1 MLHSKF
7 SLSFDTD
14 YQSVTIYTTVKA
26 NNETWTISP
35 FFNFN
40 EKGRLIIPPN
50 TEPGYNTESFT
61 TVARNIKTTVAEL
74 KAHIESLYKDE
85 IHFAA

>member
-14 YQSVTIYTTVKA
+14 DQMVTIHTTVQA
-26 NNETWTISP
+26 NNEAWRVSP
-35 FFNFN
+35 FFNFD

-50 TEPGYNTESFT
+50 TEKGWNAESFS
-61 TVARNIKTTVAEL
+61 TVARNIKTTVSKL
-74 KAHIESLYKDE
+74 KAHIETLWEEQKQ
-85 IHFAA
+85 FAL

>member
-14 YQSVTIYTTVKA
+14 DQSVTIFTTVKA
-26 NNETWTISP
+26 NSQSWTVSP

-40 EKGRLIIPPN
+40 EKGKLVIPPN
-50 TEPGYNTESFT
+50 TEIGFNTETFS
-61 TVARNIKTTVAEL
+61 TVARNIKSTVSEL
-74 KAHIESLYKDE
+74 KAHIETLWEEQKQ
-85 IHFAA
+85 FAL

>member
-7 SLSFDTD
+7 SLDIDTKN
-14 YQSVTIYTTVKA
+14 QIVTIYTTVTA
-26 NNETWTISP
+26 NNETWTVSP

-50 TEPGYNTESFT
+50 TEKGWNAESFS
-61 TVARNIKTTVAEL
+61 TVARNIKSTVSEL
-74 KAHIESLYKDE
+74 KAHIESLWEEQKQ
-85 IHFAA
+85 FAL

>member
-14 YQSVTIYTTVKA
+14 DQSVTIFTTVKA
-26 NNETWTISP
+26 NKESWTISP

-40 EKGRLIIPPN
+40 EKGKLVIPPN
-50 TEPGYNTESFT
+50 TEKGWNTESFS
-61 TVARNIKTTVAEL
+61 TVARNIKTTVSEL
-74 KAHIESLYKDE
+74 KAHIESLWEEQKQ
-85 IHFAA
+85 FVL

>member
-14 YQSVTIYTTVKA
+14 HQMVTIYTTVKA

-35 FFNFN
+35 FFRLND
-40 EKGRLIIPPN
+40 KGKLIIPPN
-50 TEPGYNTESFT
+50 TDPGFTAESFS

-74 KAHIESLYKDE
+74 KAHIERLYKDE
-85 IHFAA
+85 TQFAA